1 MSAEPRVDRSS
12 NESLGVCLPASRSGM
27 GVLFVWPILWVAVAY
42 ALFPVVWLIVT
53 SLKVPR
59 DIFALPPRLIFEPTL
74 ANYIYNFQQNLFG
87 LYLFNSLFISATAM
101 LISLVVGSLGA
112 YGFLRFRFRGSGLL
126 FYAVL
131 GTRMVPQVVLIVPLF
146 IMLNAMGIT
155 NTRLGLILVY
165 GAINVPLVMWILNGF
180 LEDLPWELEDAARID
195 GASYI
200 GALFRVILPLASP
213 GLAAVAVFTFIANW
227 NEFLIALVL
236 TSTQTPRT
244 LPLALALLNTQY
256 GVRWD
261 YLSAAGVTLILPA
274 LAFTFLMQKY
284 IVSGLTFGAVKS

>member
-1 MSAEPRVDRSS
+1 MSAESAVERSAH
-12 NESLGVCLPASRSGM
+12 EPLGARPPESRSGI
-27 GVLFVWPILWVAVAY
+27 GALFVWLILLAAVAYTLFPILW
-42 ALFPVVWLIVT
+42 LILT
-53 SLKVPR
+53 SFKVPR
-59 DIFALPPRLIFEPTL
+59 DIFAIPPKLIFEPTL
-74 ANYIYNFQQNLFG
+74 ANYVYNFQQNLFG
-87 LYLFNSLFISATAM
+87 LYLFNSVFISITAM

-112 YGFLRFRFRGSGLL
+112 YGFLRFRFRGGGLL
-126 FYAVL
+126 FFPVL
-131 GTRMVPQVVLIVPLF
+131 ATRMVPQVALIVPLF
-146 IMLNAMGIT
+146 IMLNAVGIT

-165 GAINVPLVMWILNGF
+165 GALNVPLVMWIMNGF
-180 LEDLPWELEDAARID
+180 LQDLPWELEDAARID
-195 GASYI
+195 GASYL

-227 NEFLIALVL
+227 NEFLMALVL

-244 LPLALALLNTQY
+244 LPLALALLNTEY

-261 YLSAAGVTLILPA
+261 YLSAAGVTLMLPA